1 MKVIIVDDNDLMR
14 DVLRLFLE
22 QLKHEVL
29 AEASDGVSA
38 IKAFTELRP
47 EVVLLDLVMPGMTG
61 LDVLAKVRELDPAA
75 KVVII
80 TAVEQGAMDKTIL
93 EQGAAA
99 ILRKP
104 FSSEELDAVM
114 KLLG

>member
-1 MKVIIVDDNDLMR
+1 MKVIIVDDNDMMR
-14 DVLRLFLE
+14 DVIRLFLE

-29 AEASDGVSA
+29 AEAGDGPGA
-38 IKAFTELRP
+38 IKAFTELHP
-47 EVVLLDLVMPGMTG
+47 DVVLLDLVMPGMTG
-61 LDVLAKVRELDPAA
+61 LDVLSHIRGLDPAA

-80 TAVEQGAMDKTIL
+80 TAVEQESMDKKIL

-104 FSSEELDAVM
+104 FSSEELAAVM
-114 KLLG
+114 ARLE